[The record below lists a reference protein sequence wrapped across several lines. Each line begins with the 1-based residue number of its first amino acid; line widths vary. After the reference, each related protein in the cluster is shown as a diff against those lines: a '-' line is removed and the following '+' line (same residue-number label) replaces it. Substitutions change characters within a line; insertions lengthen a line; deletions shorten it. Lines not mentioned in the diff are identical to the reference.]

1 MSPIARKTPCL
12 LSVLLLA
19 ACATSPPSHFYTLS
33 GPPAPTT
40 QAAAPSVTVGPV
52 AIPAVVDR
60 PEIVVTIADNEV
72 WIDEFNRWAGPLS
85 DGIALAAA
93 ENLAAALATPR
104 VTLLTQA
111 SGAADYAVA
120 IEVQR
125 FDSAPGAYA
134 LVDAVYT
141 VRRNADGRTAGGRT
155 TDRQVPAD
163 KSYEALAAAH
173 SRAIARLASDIAG
186 ALRGLAAQP
195 ARSASSS
202 PAR

>member
-1 MSPIARKTPCL
+1 MTRHSYL
-12 LSVLLLA
+12 LAASLLA
-19 ACATSPPSHFYTLS
+19 ACASSPPSHFYTLS
-33 GPPAPTT
+33 GAPAPTT
-40 QAAAPSVTVGPV
+40 QAAGPSITVGPV

-60 PEIVVTIADNEV
+60 PEIVVAMGDNEV
-72 WIDEFNRWAGPLS
+72 WIDEFNRWAAPLG
-85 DGIALAAA
+85 DGIALATS
-93 ENLAAALATPR
+93 ENLAGMLAAPR
-104 VTLLTQA
+104 VTTLTLA
-111 SGAADYAVA
+111 SGAADYAVT

-134 LVDAVYT
+134 LLDAVYT

-173 SRAIARLASDIAG
+173 SRAIARLAGDIRR
-186 ALRGLAAQP
+186 ALDGLAAQP
-195 ARSASSS
+195 ARSSPS